1 MLKYADTATRKI
13 CDLKNINNE
22 KVRGH
27 WLNDKFGEIIAAGM
41 AEYNRERHHSLA
53 PVIEEADEAMYAHK
67 RLLKKKVS
75 FASTS
80 LS

>member
-1 MLKYADTATRKI
+1 MQQVTSLPEDPSKI
-13 CDLKNINNE
+13 KI
-22 KVRGH
+22 
-27 WLNDKFGEIIAAGM
+27 GEIIAAGM

-53 PVIEEADEAMYAHK
+53 PVIEAADEAMYAHK

>member
-1 MLKYADTATRKI
+1 M
-13 CDLKNINNE
+13 
-22 KVRGH
+22 
-27 WLNDKFGEIIAAGM
+27 NDKFGEIIAAGM